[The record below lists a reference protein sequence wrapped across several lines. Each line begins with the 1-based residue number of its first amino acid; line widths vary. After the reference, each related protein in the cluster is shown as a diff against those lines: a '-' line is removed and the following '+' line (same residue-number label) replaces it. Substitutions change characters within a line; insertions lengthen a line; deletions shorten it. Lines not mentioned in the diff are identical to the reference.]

1 MSNSNKKDNLG
12 IIIKDFY
19 SVPLLNDIQLTTY
32 EKMMFQKYIYDDLK
46 MHQSKE
52 IDFNSPFVKQIFD
65 FCRFYNFHN

>member
-1 MSNSNKKDNLG
+1 
-12 IIIKDFY
+12 
-19 SVPLLNDIQLTTY
+19 
-32 EKMMFQKYIYDDLK
+32 LK